1 MYEELYQENRGLLRL
16 VARRYAAACQRDRAV
31 SVEDLTQ
38 AGFFGLIQASK
49 TFDPDKGSW
58 ATWAAWAITDEIYK
72 ALGLRDGKP
81 TKAHTCA
88 LSLDAPLNPDEPDDL
103 TGLDMLEDASLPATD
118 EALNLD
124 NMRQYVRRAVERL
137 QNEQQR
143 LVIQICGLE
152 GKPYEAA
159 AAALGVSAERVRQ
172 IRGRALERLRKDKA
186 LRDDARADIAD
197 IEARTPYYTHVTVT
211 SFNRSR
217 TSATEKAVLW
227 RLEQEQRRAA
237 QIERLKRIEQELTE
251 KEALYREKMGETG
264 KGGAVC

>member
-16 VARRYAAACQRDRAV
+16 VAWRYAAACQRDRAV

-88 LSLDAPLNPDEPDDL
+88 LSLDAP
-103 TGLDMLEDASLPATD
+103 
-118 EALNLD
+118 
-124 NMRQYVRRAVERL
+124 

-197 IEARTPYYTHVTVT
+197 IEARTPYYTRVTVT
-211 SFNRSR
+211 SFNRSH
-217 TSATEKAVLW
+217 TSATERAVLW

-264 KGGAVC
+264 KGGTVC